1 MADKVLKATYKWY
14 IMAFSITA
22 VLFAGLIFLFGP
34 GSNAI
39 AVGVYTVLPAGVGMA
54 LYSVTFSIIR
64 ELHIPAMVSGT
75 AIGIA
80 TLSGSIFPMFIT
92 PMFGSFIDNYGDKGY
107 NYIFM
112 VLIGVCV
119 LGILNAMWA
128 GAHNKKCL
136 EGRRKMNL
144 AGLEGAEQN

>member
-1 MADKVLKATYKWY
+1 
-14 IMAFSITA
+14 
-22 VLFAGLIFLFGP
+22 
-34 GSNAI
+34 
-39 AVGVYTVLPAGVGMA
+39 
-54 LYSVTFSIIR
+54 
-64 ELHIPAMVSGT
+64 MVSGT

-80 TLSGSIFPMFIT
+80 TLSGSIFPMFMT
-92 PMFGSFIDNYGDKGY
+92 PKFGSFIDKYGDTGY
-107 NYIFM
+107 KYIFM

-144 AGLEGAEQN
+144 AGLEGAEQ